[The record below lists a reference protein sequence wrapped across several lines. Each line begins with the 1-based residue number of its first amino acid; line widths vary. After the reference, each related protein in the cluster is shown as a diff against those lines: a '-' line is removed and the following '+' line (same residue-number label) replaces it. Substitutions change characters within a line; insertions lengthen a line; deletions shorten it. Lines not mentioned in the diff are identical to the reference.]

1 MNVEL
6 GKGIGAFTYRSV
18 ITSIELQYEI
28 DKECN
33 PYQYAVVEV
42 KRHSGWY
49 TFDVNKAV
57 NKWKENNP
65 SAQIITS
72 RERTYGR
79 GTDGKITNHTMQVY
93 MLVRFPDSQSVTSTC
108 DSFRNVK
115 PKKSKKPIIFIL
127 LLLAIV
133 ILGKGVYD
141 RYKKPLKEAV
151 QEVISEIK
159 GSEEQTDEAEVISP
173 NRENLDADEPEDVQ
187 QTDSQKIQYEVN
199 TDGSMLNVR
208 KSPQADGE
216 LLQKLANGTICE
228 GTGKVTEDGWAELVF
243 PEDGQ
248 TGWASQK
255 YLTAVQESEGADV
268 TNGGTEVNAETENQF
283 STKIMSDNVTIT
295 LIDKSEEDGTISIR
309 ITNDSDQEVK
319 TFGYPT
325 LIISGESVGL
335 NPYSNIS
342 LDGVS
347 IAAGSYTD
355 ITYFVDSRV
364 FTEDS
369 ELSGKLWSA
378 SLNEPTSIY
387 QLKIN

>member
-1 MNVEL
+1 M
-6 GKGIGAFTYRSV
+6 
-18 ITSIELQYEI
+18 
-28 DKECN
+28 
-33 PYQYAVVEV
+33 
-42 KRHSGWY
+42 
-49 TFDVNKAV
+49 
-57 NKWKENNP
+57 
-65 SAQIITS
+65 
-72 RERTYGR
+72 
-79 GTDGKITNHTMQVY
+79 
-93 MLVRFPDSQSVTSTC
+93 
-108 DSFRNVK
+108 
-115 PKKSKKPIIFIL
+115 
-127 LLLAIV
+127 
-133 ILGKGVYD
+133 YD

-228 GTGKVTEDGWAELVF
+228 GTGKITEDGWAELVF